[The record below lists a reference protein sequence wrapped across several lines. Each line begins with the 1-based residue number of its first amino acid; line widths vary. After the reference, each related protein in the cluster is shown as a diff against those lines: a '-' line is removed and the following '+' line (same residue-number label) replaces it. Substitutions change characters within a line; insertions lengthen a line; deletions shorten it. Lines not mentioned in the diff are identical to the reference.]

1 MRAFGRVEY
10 FINDRIVSGL
20 TKASFIPETRK
31 TNHYEFVD
39 IPFRPDT
46 FLTPSYDSCFRAAQ
60 KLFFYAGSDISV
72 SGIDRRSSKQY

>member
-31 TNHYEFVD
+31 TNHYEFID

-46 FLTPSYDSCFRAAQ
+46 FLTPLLR
-60 KLFFYAGSDISV
+60 LV
-72 SGIDRRSSKQY
+72 L